1 MKHASV
7 EEQWSSLAKQIAKE
21 SIEGVLE
28 GLSRN
33 ILIGSVDNQK
43 FGEGFEIIIAGLG
56 FGWWKT
62 REEACD
68 VANIISKAIEQYSD
82 YYKDIIEVTCKII
95 DFEKFKSFENKRYP
109 DAQINNINTI
119 VIRFVFNEYYE
130 KDFSYSGLEIISEK
144 FLYDT

>member
-82 YYKDIIEVTCKII
+82 YYKDIIKSLAKLLILKNSNHLKIKDI
-95 DFEKFKSFENKRYP
+95 QMHKS
-109 DAQINNINTI
+109 
-119 VIRFVFNEYYE
+119 
-130 KDFSYSGLEIISEK
+130 II
-144 FLYDT
+144 LIQL